1 MATAQSPGFG
11 NSSRIRKLP
20 LPHNIRDKFRKPGRV
35 FQNFVESL
43 VKGLI
48 AQIKSSQ
55 RSHSSKEDLKA
66 PHNLDGLDL
75 DALVEVSF
83 HKTYIF
89 CSNLDNL
96 FSPGNSV
103 LWIFFISFRYIV
115 YRHLQ
120 LTRHRGSDVRMR
132 LGQPAIVVIIKYW
145 LFLFVKK
152 FFWASFRLS

>member
-1 MATAQSPGFG
+1 MASAAAAKIPRFG

-35 FQNFVESL
+35 FQNFVQSL
-43 VKGLI
+43 VRGLI

-83 HKTYIF
+83 HKTCFVQILLICFLQETVSFEYIHVF
-89 CSNLDNL
+89 QRYCS
-96 FSPGNSV
+96 
-103 LWIFFISFRYIV
+103 
-115 YRHLQ
+115 
-120 LTRHRGSDVRMR
+120 
-132 LGQPAIVVIIKYW
+132 
-145 LFLFVKK
+145 
-152 FFWASFRLS
+152 

>member
-1 MATAQSPGFG
+1 MASAAAAKIPRFG

-35 FQNFVESL
+35 FQNFVQSL

-103 LWIFFISFRYIV
+103 L
-115 YRHLQ
+115 
-120 LTRHRGSDVRMR
+120 
-132 LGQPAIVVIIKYW
+132 
-145 LFLFVKK
+145 
-152 FFWASFRLS
+152 